1 MKERAK
7 GLAGVGWPATPKE
20 SGGKKP
26 PPERPPGPYLREGRL
41 QHVTED
47 VELFEVPRLVSQ
59 IFDDWVGRK
68 VLPEA

>member
-1 MKERAK
+1 MASYPQGIRGKETSPR
-7 GLAGVGWPATPKE
+7 TP
-20 SGGKKP
+20 
-26 PPERPPGPYLREGRL
+26 PPGPYLREGRL